1 MSNLSWQFWQNLNVG
16 SFITGIIDVLIV
28 TFVLYQILLLI
39 RGTRAVQLIK
49 GIIMLAVAGLVAD
62 WLNLYTI
69 QWILSKLWAVIF
81 IALAVIFQP
90 ELRRVLEQLGR
101 GKFFSPSR
109 TLLATPES
117 AHIIQELIKA
127 AIACSKTKTGML
139 VVIERETGLK
149 DYIESG
155 ISLDGVVSSE
165 FLVNIF
171 EPNTP
176 LHDGATIIKDNR
188 IAAAACFLPLS
199 DNPYIS
205 MSLGTRHR
213 AAIGLSEVSDA
224 MVLVVSEETGSIS
237 VAKDGKLARSL
248 EEKELRSFL
257 EEAFIGKESV
267 HTPFWQRR
275 VNSK

>member
-1 MSNLSWQFWQNLNVG
+1 VSNLSWQFWQNMSVG
-16 SFITGIIDVLIV
+16 SFVTGIIDVAIV
-28 TFVLYQILLLI
+28 SYVLYRILLLI

-49 GIIMLAVAGLVAD
+49 GIMILAVAGVVAD

-81 IALAVIFQP
+81 LALAVIFQP
-90 ELRRVLEQLGR
+90 ELRRALEQLGR
-101 GKFFSPSR
+101 GKFFAPSR
-109 TLLATPES
+109 TLLAAPES
-117 AHIIQELIKA
+117 AHIIQEVIKA

-139 VVIERETGLK
+139 VVIEQETGLK

-155 ISLDGVVSSE
+155 ISLDGVVSE
-165 FLVNIF
+165 ELLVNIF

-257 EEAFIGKESV
+257 EEAFIGKEPG

-275 VNSK
+275 VSK